1 MNGVGP
7 EIGCNSLWPSFGC
20 MNLHYSGLGLQL
32 SDFVLSNTIL
42 MMASHSKGQALMFGD
57 AVSSLDLE
65 ANTPLSA

>member
-1 MNGVGP
+1 
-7 EIGCNSLWPSFGC
+7 